1 MAAGVVTAA
10 VAVAACVGGRGTV
23 ICGFLLFR
31 CSVLRIAFNRP
42 TPKAFARRL
51 RSISVK
57 FFRSRIPLKAKWEAR
72 GNNLLFRA
80 MSRTP
85 IAPTG
90 RAMPPETEL
99 VDMRFADPIK
109 RTNGEMWRQYRV
121 I

>member
-1 MAAGVVTAA
+1 MGGARKQSA
-10 VAVAACVGGRGTV
+10 VQSDEQNA
-23 ICGFLLFR
+23 
-31 CSVLRIAFNRP
+31 
-42 TPKAFARRL
+42 
-51 RSISVK
+51 
-57 FFRSRIPLKAKWEAR
+57 
-72 GNNLLFRA
+72 
-80 MSRTP
+80 

>member
-1 MAAGVVTAA
+1 LW
-10 VAVAACVGGRGTV
+10 
-23 ICGFLLFR
+23 IP
-31 CSVLRIAFNRP
+31 SVPLQCPSDSFQPPYAESFCEALAEYIRE
-42 TPKAFARRL
+42 
-51 RSISVK
+51 

-85 IAPTG
+85 IAPAG